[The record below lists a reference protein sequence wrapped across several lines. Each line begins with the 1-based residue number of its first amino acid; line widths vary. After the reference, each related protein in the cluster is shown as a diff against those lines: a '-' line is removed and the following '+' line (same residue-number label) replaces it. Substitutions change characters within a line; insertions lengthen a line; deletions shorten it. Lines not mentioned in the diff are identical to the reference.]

1 MNGLNS
7 KLLKQVSVRHLN
19 ISKGRKVCLKCIRK
33 SADKNVITERE
44 VQCVKQY
51 GEQGKIYC

>member
-19 ISKGRKVCLKCIRK
+19 ISKGREICLKCIRK
-33 SADKNVITERE
+33 SADKKCKYGTRSSMCKTEW
-44 VQCVKQY
+44 
-51 GEQGKIYC
+51 